1 MSEYKELYLPFYF
14 NWRDM
19 TEELSD
25 EELGIIL
32 RALLDNFAD
41 RSVPDELSDKMK
53 IIYKF
58 MLDSAVR
65 THTGQRELS
74 EKRRESAN
82 KRWSK
87 YEKGVSIDANECK
100 SMQTDAIKEKE
111 YENEKENEKEN
122 ENENVNENEN
132 KKEKEREK
140 IKEYFK
146 ENEKRGKRGNPR
158 YSDYNP
164 DDAFLNA
171 LARSYPTEPEPQ
183 TKPQAETEPS
193 AEESAAV

>member
-14 NWRDM
+14 TWRDM

-41 RSVPDELSDKMK
+41 RSVPDELPDKMK

-65 THTGQRELS
+65 THNGQRELS

-87 YEKGVSIDANECK
+87 CEKSLSDDANECK

-111 YENEKENEKEN
+111 NEKEN
-122 ENENVNENEN
+122 ENVNG
-132 KKEKEREK
+132 KEKVNGYSKQRARK
-140 IKEYFK
+140 SKT
-146 ENEKRGKRGNPR
+146 R
-158 YSDYNP
+158 YADFDP
-164 DDAFLNA
+164 EEAF
-171 LARSYPTEPEPQ
+171 Q
-183 TKPQAETEPS
+183 TAILRNNQAFGDVASE
-193 AEESAAV
+193 